1 MIGIAAA
8 LISCSGDKEN
18 GQTVQRVRVETVV
31 SEDGGGSA
39 LYPGKVKAADDVS
52 LAFRVSGTIERYCVE
67 EGARVSKGQLLVELD
82 PTDYQVQLNATEA
95 EYKQVKAEAERVM
108 SLYADSVATPNDND
122 RAVYGLQQISAKLQN
137 HRDQLSYTKLYAPFN
152 GTIQTHLLDA
162 HETVGAGTPVISMV
176 SAGTPEVEINIPA
189 ADYTER
195 SSFTG
200 YHCTFTVY
208 PGEVYDLSLISITP
222 KANSNELYTM
232 RLQLNTAGKPAPSPG
247 MNAMV
252 TIERKAENAA
262 DSTSTGK
269 FKVSASAVTE
279 KDGICTVFVYDSSTS
294 TVSSREVTMTE
305 VRHDGSCIIES
316 HELNVGDVIVAS
328 GARHITDGEKVEV
341 VTETSDTNV
350 GGLL

>member
-1 MIGIAAA
+1 MISIAAA
-8 LISCSGDKEN
+8 LISCSGNKEG

-31 SEDGGGSA
+31 GEDGGSNA

-82 PTDYQVQLNATEA
+82 PTDYQVQLDATEA

-122 RAVYGLQQISAKLQN
+122 RAVYGLQQISAKLKN

-176 SAGTPEVEINIPA
+176 GAGTPEVEINIPA

-195 SSFTG
+195 TSFTG

-252 TIERKAENAA
+252 TIERKAAP
-262 DSTSTGK
+262 DSTATNK
-269 FKVSASAVTE
+269 YKVSASAVTQ
-279 KDGICTVFVYDSSTS
+279 KDGRCTVFVYDAATS
-294 TVSSREVTMTE
+294 TVSSREVTMSE
-305 VRHDGSCIIES
+305 VHHDGSCIIES

-328 GARHITDGEKVEV
+328 GARHVTDGEKVEV
-341 VTETSDTNV
+341 VTETTDTNV

>member
-1 MIGIAAA
+1 MSAACTSKTDTA
-8 LISCSGDKEN
+8 G
-18 GQTVQRVRVETVV
+18 TVQKVRVETVV
-31 SEDGGGSA
+31 SEAGGGNA
-39 LYPGKVKAADDVS
+39 LYPGKVKAAEDVS

-67 EGARVSKGQLLVELD
+67 EGAHVSKGQLLVELD
-82 PTDYQVQLNATEA
+82 PTDYQVQLDATEA
-95 EYKQVKAEAERVM
+95 EYKQVKAEAERIM

-122 RAVYGLQQISAKLQN
+122 RAVYGLQQISAKLKN

-152 GTIQTHLLDA
+152 GTIQKHLLDA
-162 HETVGAGTPVISMV
+162 HETVGAGTPVISMI
-176 SAGTPEVEINIPA
+176 SGGALEVEINIPA

-195 SSFTG
+195 SSFSG

-208 PGEVYDLSLISITP
+208 PGEVYDMSLISVTP

-252 TIERKAENAA
+252 TIERK
-262 DSTSTGK
+262 STSANDSIGTGK
-269 FKVSASAVTE
+269 YKVSASAVTQ
-279 KDGICTVFVYDSSTS
+279 KDGRCTVFVYDAASG
-294 TVSSREVTMTE
+294 TVSSHEVAMRE

-316 HELNVGDVIVAS
+316 TELNAGDVIVAS
-328 GARHITDGEKVEV
+328 GARHVSDGEKVEV
-341 VTETSDTNV
+341 ITETTDTNV